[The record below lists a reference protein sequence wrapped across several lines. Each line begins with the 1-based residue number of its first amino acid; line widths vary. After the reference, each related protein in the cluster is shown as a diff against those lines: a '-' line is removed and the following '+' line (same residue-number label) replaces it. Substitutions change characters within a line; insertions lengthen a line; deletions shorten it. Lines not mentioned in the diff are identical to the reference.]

1 MRLDDVFTRSLVLD
15 VEIAPIRRLQRARRN
30 CIDEKKNNLL
40 NSRLEMRN
48 WGKKVICPILF

>member
-15 VEIAPIRRLQRARRN
+15 VEIAPIRRLQRN

-48 WGKKVICPILF
+48 WRKKVICPILF